1 MVSFEGEGRI
11 LVLDYEGEYRDG
23 SAGSPDADCMAAEA
37 LKHCVVWKPDGIVFD
52 FSRLE
57 YNWGNGLSRVV
68 SIDPEP
74 LLPMCPRTYVGGE
87 RSMAGLSS
95 LLQNSTIHTQRDE
108 AIAVCR
114 QRAVE
119 LARLEDEFDVS
130 LKMYILVKESV
141 ETGYAITAAAHAA
154 VAMTCTY
161 SHTWEVRTWLCGIFR
176 KVVCRVTD
184 AEFEKA
190 KTFPN
195 RVVMTESALGG
206 QEVAL
211 GFMPRTDWPKAFR
224 FYRLY

>member
-1 MVSFEGEGRI
+1 MTLRQE
-11 LVLDYEGEYRDG
+11 LVGQAVVNHLWSQKFDPRVPVDFVIGLYR
-23 SAGSPDADCMAAEA
+23 SRTSVADVPANVC
-37 LKHCVVWKPDGIVFD
+37 
-52 FSRLE
+52 
-57 YNWGNGLSRVV
+57 
-68 SIDPEP
+68 
-74 LLPMCPRTYVGGE
+74 GGGK

-95 LLQNSTIHTQRDE
+95 LLQNSTIHTQRDD

-119 LARLEDEFDVS
+119 LGRLEDEFDVS

-141 ETGYAITAAAHAA
+141 ETGYAVTAAAHAA
-154 VAMTCTY
+154 VAVTCTY

-190 KTFPN
+190 KAFPN